1 MYSCIRTDV
10 SSLEPRPKCGSIRT
24 KGLTDQ
30 HVVEVVHGAVDDP
43 VRSEGYA
50 ELVDDLV
57 VPGLAPSAPAG
68 PASVRVRS

>member
-1 MYSCIRTDV
+1 MYKNGCFKFGAQDKILFFPV
-10 SSLEPRPKCGSIRT
+10 

-43 VRSEGYA
+43 VRREGYA